1 MITLNR
7 FIPAGRNI
15 VDFLHMN
22 VNMLFHGNSDDR
34 PSIYVALQETYKTLD
49 AKLQVS
55 QKR

>member
-1 MITLNR
+1 
-7 FIPAGRNI
+7 
-15 VDFLHMN
+15 
-22 VNMLFHGNSDDR
+22 MLFHGNSDDR